1 MSRRQDPGAPEPV
14 PDESAPPAAEDR
26 ELPAPDRDEG
36 QSESARERAERR
48 RRRAQV
54 FGEVLPDATS
64 DERGDAW
71 GDREGSSDEW
81 LRRQVP
87 PHHG

>member
-1 MSRRQDPGAPEPV
+1 MTGAHQNPSPE
-14 PDESAPPAAEDR
+14 DAGREAAAE
-26 ELPAPDRDEG
+26 ETA
-36 QSESARERAERR
+36 RR

-54 FGEVLPDATS
+54 FGDVLPEETS

-71 GDREGSSDEW
+71 GDRDTDNEEW

>member
-1 MSRRQDPGAPEPV
+1 MTA
-14 PDESAPPAAEDR
+14 
-26 ELPAPDRDEG
+26 
-36 QSESARERAERR
+36 SESRPDPKHGEDSEPTAELTEAERR

-54 FGEVLPDATS
+54 FGDVLPDGTS
-64 DERGDAW
+64 DERGDGWSEPDA
-71 GDREGSSDEW
+71 GREGSDEW

>member
-1 MSRRQDPGAPEPV
+1 MSPEPESQDRER
-14 PDESAPPAAEDR
+14 PESAPGKENAN
-26 ELPAPDRDEG
+26 
-36 QSESARERAERR
+36 SAAERR

-54 FGEVLPDATS
+54 FGDVLPDGTS
-64 DERGDAW
+64 DERGDGW
-71 GDREGSSDEW
+71 SEREPAEASDEW